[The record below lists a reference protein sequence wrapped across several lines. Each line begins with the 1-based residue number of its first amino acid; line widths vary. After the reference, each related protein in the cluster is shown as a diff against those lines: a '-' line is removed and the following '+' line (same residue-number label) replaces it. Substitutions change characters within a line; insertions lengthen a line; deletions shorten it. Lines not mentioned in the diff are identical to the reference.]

1 MCLLTR
7 QKKPII
13 LKEDKI
19 VYKLLRASRTA
30 IYQDFSYD
38 LNKLY
43 KTDICESSDISAYDE
58 IAMKRYKF
66 NFYGLKPGV
75 ISISEGFHA
84 FTSIERI
91 KKNFVPYSIFKCTI
105 PAGSE
110 FYKDATGLCV
120 SNQIIINE
128 LIEFIE

>member
-13 LKEDKI
+13 LKKDKI
-19 VYKLLRASRTA
+19 VYKVLRNNMTA
-30 IYQDFSYD
+30 IYQDFSYSF
-38 LNKLY
+38 NKLY
-43 KTDICESSDISAYDE
+43 KTNIRESSDDSAFDE
-58 IAMKRYKF
+58 LSHDKYKSSV
-66 NFYGLKPGV
+66 YLLKPGI
-75 ISISEGFHA
+75 ISIGEGFHA

-91 KKNFVPYSIFKCTI
+91 EKSVNYHPIFKCTF

-110 FYKDATGLCV
+110 YYRDVTGLCV

-128 LIEFIE
+128 LIG

>member
-19 VYKLLRASRTA
+19 VYKLLRGDMTA
-30 IYQDFSYD
+30 IYQNFSYSFD
-38 LNKLY
+38 KVY
-43 KTDICESSDISAYDE
+43 KTDIFIGSDNSAFDD
-58 IAMKRYKF
+58 IAMKRYRV
-66 NFYGLKPGV
+66 NAYGNLKPNV
-75 ISISEGFHA
+75 ISIAKGFHA
-84 FTSIERI
+84 FTSIARI
-91 KKNFVPYSIFKCTI
+91 KKSYVCHKIYKCTI

-110 FYKDATGLCV
+110 YYKDTTGLCV

-128 LIEFIE
+128 LIE